1 MPGAK
6 LNTSSVG
13 RFVTLGGLAG
23 RVGAS
28 VVGNQVL
35 ELVRSGPARQL
46 RRTENLV
53 RNAARIAE
61 TLGELKGA
69 AMKVGQMLSLHE
81 GLLPPE
87 VAEVLRSLQREA
99 PRVPA
104 EVMEDE
110 IRGSLEN
117 FDELFERLDFEAFA
131 AASIG
136 QVHLGVLR
144 DGRPV
149 AVKIKYPL
157 IDEIV
162 RADLANLRRV
172 VHLLVSLVF
181 DLDVE
186 PIWHEVRDRLL
197 EELDYT
203 HEAANMRRMAELH
216 RDVPELVIPR
226 VVTEASTRDVLTMEL
241 VEGLPPEVAC
251 SPACEQPLRDAWA
264 RVLFEFQL
272 RGLFEHRF
280 LHADPN
286 LANFAFL
293 GDGRVIVYDFGCVKE
308 VPADLAAG
316 YAELLVAAVEGNRS
330 ALPDIFRR
338 LGVYKA
344 GGLPLPSE
352 VVDQYFEVLSPVLRA
367 APPYTFGEDPELYQ
381 RVLDISLR
389 SWTEATDV
397 RFPKDAIFIDRS
409 LGGHF
414 GNLSKLRATGPW
426 RDLVLQFAGPVAH
439 SRNPAGPNRDRGT
452 PAQRPDLT

>member
-1 MPGAK
+1 MAGAK

-53 RNAARIAE
+53 RNAGRIAE

-162 RADLANLRRV
+162 KADLANLRRV

-186 PIWHEVRDRLL
+186 PIWREVRDRLL

-241 VEGLPPEVAC
+241 VEGLPPELAC
-251 SPACEQPLRDAWA
+251 SRRASSHCATPGRAC
-264 RVLFEFQL
+264 
-272 RGLFEHRF
+272 
-280 LHADPN
+280 
-286 LANFAFL
+286 
-293 GDGRVIVYDFGCVKE
+293 CSSSSC
-308 VPADLAAG
+308 AACSSI
-316 YAELLVAAVEGNRS
+316 AS
-330 ALPDIFRR
+330 STPT
-338 LGVYKA
+338 
-344 GGLPLPSE
+344 PTSPTSPS
-352 VVDQYFEVLSPVLRA
+352 
-367 APPYTFGEDPELYQ
+367 
-381 RVLDISLR
+381 
-389 SWTEATDV
+389 WATD
-397 RFPKDAIFIDRS
+397 
-409 LGGHF
+409 G
-414 GNLSKLRATGPW
+414 
-426 RDLVLQFAGPVAH
+426 
-439 SRNPAGPNRDRGT
+439 
-452 PAQRPDLT
+452 